1 MKNFSLFSLLGLLAF
16 VAMPIYAQDV
26 YFDENYIIVP
36 EDTTVQNVDEEDVAV
51 ADEIIEDVEAIADE
65 VEDVAEEIE
74 DVVLAVEEEPT
85 LEDAADWELIPEL
98 DLSDF
103 GGITSVSLGSS
114 NYTGPLARIIA
125 WWLWL
130 FWVALVYLMFVYFT
144 LLPISAWE
152 IYRKAG
158 KKGWAFLVPFWG
170 TMVYSEIA
178 WMSKR
183 LWLLPWLWVI
193 CAYLV
198 KVIPADIYWIVM
210 LVCGIITL
218 LWLIVCNYR
227 IARRYGW
234 NIFASILHAILIFCP
249 ITVLVLGIGNY
260 KYQAKSEETVVEA

>member
-1 MKNFSLFSLLGLLAF
+1 MKKFSLFSLLGLLAF

-26 YFDENYIIVP
+26 YFDENYIVVP
-36 EDTTVQNVDEEDVAV
+36 EDVAAEENLPEENVAVDDFDYGVDEDGITLET
-51 ADEIIEDVEAIADE
+51 
-65 VEDVAEEIE
+65 AEEE
-74 DVVLAVEEEPT
+74 PVLAVEEEPT

-103 GGITSVSLGSS
+103 SGITSVSLGSS
-114 NYTGPLARIIA
+114 NNAGPLARILA

-144 LLPISAWE
+144 LLPISWWE

-178 WMSKR
+178 GMSKW

-193 CAYLV
+193 CTYLV
-198 KVIPADIYWIVM
+198 KVIPADVYWIVM
-210 LVCGIITL
+210 LVCVIITL

-249 ITVLVLGIGNY
+249 ITILVLGLGNY

>member
-1 MKNFSLFSLLGLLAF
+1 MKKFSLFSLLWLLAF

-36 EDTTVQNVDEEDVAV
+36 EDTAVEAVGAVEEDVAV
-51 ADEIIEDVEAIADE
+51 DEEAIVDE
-65 VEDVAEEIE
+65 VEEEIVNE
-74 DVVLAVEEEPT
+74 IDNAVLAVEEEVAEDVAD
-85 LEDAADWELIPEL
+85 LEVIPEL

-103 GGITSVSLGSS
+103 GGITNVSLGSS

-144 LLPISAWE
+144 LLPISSWE

-158 KKGWAFLVPFWG
+158 KKGRAFLVPFWG

-178 WMSKR
+178 WMSKW

-193 CAYLV
+193 CTYLV
-198 KVIPADIYWIVM
+198 KVIPADVYAIVM